1 MRRCIALLV
10 VLISLFGCICTAFA
24 EESIPV
30 NTVVEG
36 AMEMDYFSFGSG
48 EKVFVILPGL
58 SVHSV
63 MGSADAVA
71 AAFAD
76 FAEDYTVYLFD
87 RTKDIQAGYTV
98 RDMAE
103 DTAKAMQALNIENA
117 NIFGASQGGMIAM
130 YIAIDHPELV
140 HSLVLGSTLAKPNE
154 TFLTV
159 VEEWIQLAKN
169 RDELGL
175 LESFAEKVYSKATV
189 EAYHDVLISANT
201 GITEEEYERFIV
213 LAESLKTFDC
223 SDELSKVQ
231 CSALVLGSLG
241 DQVVTAE
248 GSKEIAEALGCEIY
262 LYDES
267 YGHAVYDEAPDYRAR
282 MLHFLKATAEN

>member
-1 MRRCIALLV
+1 MKRCMALFIGLVLLFVCIAT
-10 VLISLFGCICTAFA
+10 GCC
-24 EESIPV
+24 EEAVTV

-36 AMEMDYFSFGSG
+36 NMEMDYCTFGSG

-63 MGSADAVA
+63 MGSAEAVA
-71 AAFAD
+71 SAFAD
-76 FAEDYTVYLFD
+76 FAEEYTVYLFD
-87 RTKDIQAGYTV
+87 RAKNIQEGYTV

-103 DTAKAMQALNIENA
+103 DTAKAMQALNIQNA
-117 NIFGASQGGMIAM
+117 DIFGASQGGMIAM

-140 HSLVLGSTLAKPNE
+140 HGLVLGSTLAKPNE
-154 TFLTV
+154 TFLAV
-159 VEEWIQLAKN
+159 VDEWIQLAEN
-169 RDELGL
+169 RDETGL

-189 EAYHDVLISANT
+189 EAYHDVLISGNA

-223 SDELSKVQ
+223 YDALSKIQ
-231 CSALVLGSLG
+231 CPALVLGSLG
-241 DQVVTAE
+241 DQVVTAAGCE
-248 GSKEIAEALGCEIY
+248 QIAEALGCEIY

-267 YGHAVYDEAPDYRAR
+267 YGHAVYDEAPDYRTR
-282 MLHFLKATAEN
+282 MLNFFNENAEN